1 MGKVAGGD
9 IRQYKYGGREFD
21 VAPDCSLE
29 ITPNGYTN
37 ENKPAGNGE
46 LVVLQKRTLAAIDG
60 LELVIRNSKGDLEYL
75 QAAQGVGE
83 PRPVLLGLVDGTSWA
98 GSMAIEG
105 EVKYKTDSGQAS
117 FALRGKTLEQI

>member
-9 IRQYKYGGREFD
+9 IRQFKYGGREFD

-29 ITPNGYTN
+29 ITPHGYTN

-60 LELVIRNSKGDLEYL
+60 IELVMRNSKGDLEYL
-75 QAAQGVGE
+75 QNKQGNGE
-83 PRPVLLGLVDGTSWA
+83 PTPVLIGLVDGTTWSGA
-98 GSMAIEG
+98 MSIEG